1 MRSIT
6 KTLVLNALLAAAAT
20 SLGAQATASRRP
32 VPAGPPARAEAQ
44 VRERVAARRTAMARE
59 RLAARR
65 IAVVERQA
73 ARRAIMARR
82 VRGAAAGPAFRAG
95 VRAGARAGVRAG
107 VRAEARADFRR
118 DAVRNRVAS
127 LAPARR
133 DRLRGQRQALQV
145 EQKRIRDAVRAG
157 TMTRAQAR
165 EQLRTWRQQH
175 RPNVRPPGGAA
186 DGE

>member
-6 KTLVLNALLAAAAT
+6 KTLVLNALFAAAAT
-20 SLGAQATASRRP
+20 SLGAQATAPRRP

-95 VRAGARAGVRAG
+95 VRAGARAGVRAEVRAG
-107 VRAEARADFRR
+107 VRRDVIRARA
-118 DAVRNRVAS
+118 AS
-127 LAPARR
+127 LTPAQR

-145 EQKRIRDAVRAG
+145 EQRRIRDAVRAG

-175 RPNVRPPGGAA
+175 RPTVHPPGGPA